1 MKARPGFPFESKT
14 IEYEDPAPYLKDVF
28 GLPGVEQLQAI
39 IDGHFPAPPIASHF
53 GMEFLKASVGDVV
66 MAATPDAS
74 HYNPI
79 GSIHG
84 GFAATLLDSVCGCA
98 VQSTLPAGVGYTTLE
113 LKVSMV
119 RAITRDTGRVT
130 VHGWVTKPG
139 SRAAFAEA
147 DIRDSDGRLLAS
159 ASSTCLVL
167 AG

>member
-14 IEYEDPAPYLKDVF
+14 IEYEDPGPYLKDVF
-28 GLPGVEQLQAI
+28 GLPGIEQLQAI
-39 IDGHFPAPPIASHF
+39 IDGRFPAPPIASHF
-53 GMEFLKASVGDVV
+53 GMEFLSASVGDVV
-66 MAATPDAS
+66 MTATPDAS

-113 LKVSMV
+113 LKVSMI
-119 RAITRDTGRVT
+119 RGITRDTGRVT

-147 DIRDSDGRLLAS
+147 DIRDSDGRLLAT

>member
-1 MKARPGFPFESKT
+1 MKNRSGFPFESRT

-28 GLPGVEQLQAI
+28 GLPGIDQLQAI
-39 IDGHFPAPPIASHF
+39 IDGRFPAPPIASHF
-53 GMEFLKASVGDVV
+53 GMEFLSVGVGEIV

-84 GFAATLLDSVCGCA
+84 GFAATLLDSACGCA

-119 RAITRDTGRVT
+119 RGITRDTGRVT
-130 VHGWVTKPG
+130 VRGWITKPG

-147 DIRDSDGRLLAS
+147 DIRDSEGRLLAT
-159 ASSTCLVL
+159 ASSTCLVM